1 MASRILSG
9 TGAWQKIADLG
20 NCIACYFVMF
30 QPDVLRYFSLRL
42 ECDSFMLSVVE
53 ERRKP
58 PHTLGCVIHYLG
70 MMGLSNC
77 CQTILTL
84 MNL

>member
-1 MASRILSG
+1 VPGKRLLTWA
-9 TGAWQKIADLG
+9 IALLVT
-20 NCIACYFVMF
+20 FVMF

-53 ERRKP
+53 ERHKP
-58 PHTLGCVIHYLG
+58 PLTLGCVIHYLG

-77 CQTILTL
+77 CQTILTNESL
-84 MNL
+84 KYD